1 MIAGTAR
8 CRPQPEDIVVR
19 IVSVVP
25 RLVFEASTH
34 RTPTSGELDLLA
46 AVSDALAREPDGAT
60 MRATLCRTMALHLAL
75 PFVALGTV
83 HEGDV
88 QAVSVAGSDGGF
100 DIQPA
105 LRNIMRV
112 VTARRARHVSRTA
125 DEPVAGTRITPES
138 FGWESLVALPV
149 LHHAGHPVAV
159 LCIAGPAHITCS
171 ERALQMLDVVANH
184 LSVALDR
191 SDLLARLAEWSNGM
205 EALLAFSG
213 AVHRHR
219 EPVALIHEMV
229 EHAAQFLKADG
240 GRGGLSSASETGDVV
255 LESDA
260 YWRSGQWRRH
270 VMRWARGEGIPGR
283 VLDHEFAYLTADYPH
298 DLARDGNLVEQ
309 ESVQH
314 VVCVPLRD
322 TSHQVVGFLE
332 LHRGVDRAAF
342 TWNDA
347 AFLEALADTTAMA
360 IENSR
365 LVSALAA
372 KNAEVRRL
380 FAQHAERIEEER
392 QHIARE
398 LHDEA
403 GQALV
408 GVKLALQVLSRVM
421 PDDAPAMRAPLDEL
435 RVQVNQATARFRQ
448 LARRLRPPALDQ
460 HGLGTALAQL
470 VHDTEQR
477 SGFAVQLEIEGFD
490 DRRFPAHET
499 AVFRIVQEAL
509 TNVSTHAGATEVQ
522 VHVMQSNGFL
532 QVAVLDDGRGFDVQA
547 QSQGLG
553 LRGIAERV
561 HQLNGQL
568 ELISQP
574 GAGTQVRVQLP
585 CR

>member
-1 MIAGTAR
+1 MSAA
-8 CRPQPEDIVVR
+8 PH
-19 IVSVVP
+19 
-25 RLVFEASTH
+25 LVFDTSARASD
-34 RTPTSGELDLLA
+34 GLALLS
-46 AVSDALAREPDGAT
+46 AVSGALAREPDGAT
-60 MRATLCRTMALHLAL
+60 LRATLCRTMALHMAL

-88 QAVSVAGSDGGF
+88 QAVSIAGSAAGSEGGF
-100 DIQPA
+100 DMQPA
-105 LRNIMRV
+105 LRTIMRV
-112 VTARRARHVSRTA
+112 VTARRTRHVSRA
-125 DEPVAGTRITPES
+125 PDEPVTGTRITPGAL
-138 FGWESLVALPV
+138 GWESLVALPV

-159 LCIAGPAHITCS
+159 LCLAGPATVTCS
-171 ERALQMLDVVANH
+171 DGTLQTLEVVSNQ

-191 SDLLARLAEWSNGM
+191 SELLARLAEWSNGM

-219 EPVALIHEMV
+219 EPVTLVHAMV

-240 GRGGLSSASETGDVV
+240 GCGGLSVTRPSGEAV

-260 YWRSGQWRRH
+260 YWRNGRWRR
-270 VMRWARGEGIPGR
+270 RPISWARGEGIPGR
-283 VLDHEFAYLTADYPH
+283 VLDHEFAYLTADYAH
-298 DLARDGNLVEQ
+298 DLARDSDLVEQ
-309 ESVQH
+309 DGVQH
-314 VVCVPLRD
+314 AVCVPLRD
-322 TSHQVVGFLE
+322 ASHQVVGFLE
-332 LHRGVDRAAF
+332 LHRGVDRPAF

-408 GVKLALQVLSRVM
+408 GVKLALQVLARVM
-421 PDDAPAMRAPLDEL
+421 PDDAPTVRAPLDEL
-435 RVQVNQATARFRQ
+435 RMQVNQATARFRQ

-477 SGFAVQLEIEGFD
+477 GGFVVQLDVDGLD

-509 TNVSTHAGATEVQ
+509 TNVSAHAGATRVQIEVTQ
-522 VHVMQSNGFL
+522 HSGFL
-532 QVAVLDDGRGFDVQA
+532 SVAIQDDGCGFDVQD

-561 HQLNGQL
+561 HQLNGHL
-568 ELISQP
+568 ELTS
-574 GAGTQVRVQLP
+574 GAGEGTRIRVQLP